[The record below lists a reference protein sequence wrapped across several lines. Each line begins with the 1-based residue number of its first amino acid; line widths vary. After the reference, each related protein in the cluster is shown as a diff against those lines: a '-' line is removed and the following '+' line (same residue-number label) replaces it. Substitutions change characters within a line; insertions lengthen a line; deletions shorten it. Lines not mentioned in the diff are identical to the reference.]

1 MSATP
6 SFQDIVALMNSDGEL
21 RLRVIPG
28 ARVEKLGIENETLK
42 IWIRAAPEDGKANKA
57 VIALLT
63 QRLKLPNN
71 AATIISGQT
80 SRDKRIKI
88 TFSE

>member
-1 MSATP
+1 M
-6 SFQDIVALMNSDGEL
+6 
-21 RLRVIPG
+21 RVIPG
-28 ARVEKLGIENETLK
+28 AKVEKLGIENETLK

-63 QRLKLPNN
+63 QRLKIPNN

-88 TFSE
+88 TLSE

>member
-1 MSATP
+1 
-6 SFQDIVALMNSDGEL
+6 MNSDGEL

-28 ARVEKLGIENETLK
+28 AKVEKLGIENETLK
-42 IWIRAAPEDGKANKA
+42 IWIPAAPEDGKANKA

-88 TFSE
+88 TLSE